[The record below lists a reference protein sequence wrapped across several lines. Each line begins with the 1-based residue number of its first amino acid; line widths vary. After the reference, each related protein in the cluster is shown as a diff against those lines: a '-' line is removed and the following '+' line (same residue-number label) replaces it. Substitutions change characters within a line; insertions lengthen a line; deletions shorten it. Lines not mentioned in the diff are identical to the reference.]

1 MIKGSGRTSDLCF
14 IRLIFVALWR
24 RSGREVRIGGGKH
37 TVSDWPNSAIYWKIP
52 DDGTIY

>member
-14 IRLIFVALWR
+14 IRIIFVALWR
-24 RSGREVRIGGGKH
+24 RSGREVRIGDGKH